1 MVFGIQESL
10 QTCKMFYFAL
20 ICKFLTIYF
29 FFFKS
34 QNVVYSC
41 FSLVNILF
49 KKKIKNLNWFIIPG
63 TPRTPGEQ
71 LNYRMYYIITLGT
84 SPTYTWVNTL
94 TLSYKEL
101 RNQIIFPQQ
110 PAYIFLLIIIM
121 LFCICHS
128 FVLDSPVI
136 S

>member
-29 FFFKS
+29 FFLSHKM
-34 QNVVYSC
+34 
-41 FSLVNILF
+41 LF
-49 KKKIKNLNWFIIPG
+49 IHVFPWLTFCLKKIKNLNWFIIPG